1 MKNHPKK
8 VTIYLLTTKNIHTI
22 CKLTLVSERLPN
34 TGMTPG
40 GAAVMGVALTSDA
53 GLDDIGP
60 VGMDG
65 TGGGV
70 AGIGPAVL
78 LGGAAACAGGGGGG
92 GGGGGASALG
102 GSAGFS
108 AAGFGGRASPV
119 KKGGNQQVS
128 VSILSSKIIEY
139 SKPC

>member
-1 MKNHPKK
+1 
-8 VTIYLLTTKNIHTI
+8 
-22 CKLTLVSERLPN
+22 
-34 TGMTPG
+34 MTPG
-40 GAAVMGVALTSDA
+40 GAAVTGVALTSDA

-70 AGIGPAVL
+70 VGIGPAVL
-78 LGGAAACAGGGGGG
+78 LGGAAACAGGGG

-108 AAGFGGRASPV
+108 AAGFGGGASPV
-119 KKGGNQQVS
+119 KKAGYQQVS
-128 VSILSSKIIEY
+128 CPYYLQK
-139 SKPC
+139 